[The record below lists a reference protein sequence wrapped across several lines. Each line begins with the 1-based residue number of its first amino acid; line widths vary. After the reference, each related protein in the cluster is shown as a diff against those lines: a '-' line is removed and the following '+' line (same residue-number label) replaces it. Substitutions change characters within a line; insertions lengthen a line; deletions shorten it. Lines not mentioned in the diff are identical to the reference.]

1 MARGAAQ
8 AQRKR
13 QAQPQPKRKQKRAA
27 PSWEEQLFF
36 SRLRRH
42 AKVMYVLLALAFAIG
57 FVAFGVGSGSTGIS
71 DILRGNFFGGGG
83 SSTSSRIKD
92 QQKQIQRHPNDVEGY
107 LTLATFYQQDNND
120 PAAVA
125 TLEKAARIK
134 PKNLDVLN
142 ALARIYRGKAETAQN
157 SWATAENSLAESNL
171 APPGLDPSTTLG
183 QALTSDPLSQ
193 SLKNQASDSFVKMST
208 AFSKAEDAYKR
219 VAAAARGTSHEADA
233 QLQLASVAIEAVQV
247 VGLSGQ
253 TRDAQVA
260 INAYKRYLQLEPKG
274 VSANQARQ
282 TLKQLQALV
291 PQSHR

>member
-13 QAQPQPKRKQKRAA
+13 QAQPQTKRKQKRAA

-57 FVAFGVGSGSTGIS
+57 FVAFGVGSGSTGIG
-71 DILRGNFFGGGG
+71 DILRGNFFGGGN
-83 SSTSSRIKD
+83 STSSRIKD
-92 QQKQIQRHPNDVEGY
+92 QKKEVARHPNDMEAY
-107 LTLATFYQQDNND
+107 LTLATFYQQDNNNG
-120 PAAVA
+120 AAIA
-125 TLEKAARIK
+125 ALEQAAKIK

-142 ALARIYRGKAETAQN
+142 ALARIYRGNAETARN
-157 SWATAENSLAESNL
+157 DWAVAENALAESNL

-183 QALTSDPLSQ
+183 QALTSDPLST
-193 SLKNQASDSFVKMST
+193 SLKTQASDAFTKMST
-208 AFSKAEDAYKR
+208 AFATAEGAYKR
-219 VAAAARGTSHEADA
+219 AATAARGSSQEANA

-253 TRDAQVA
+253 TNDVQVA
-260 INAYKRYLQLEPKG
+260 IDAYKRYLKLEPKG

-291 PQSHR
+291 PNSQR

>member
-13 QAQPQPKRKQKRAA
+13 QAQPQAKKKQRAA

-57 FVAFGVGSGSTGIS
+57 FVAFGVGSGSTGIG
-71 DILRGNFFGGGG
+71 DILRGNFFGGG
-83 SSTSSRIKD
+83 SSASSRIKD
-92 QQKQIQRHPNDVEGY
+92 QQKKIDSNPNDIQAY
-107 LTLATFYQQDNND
+107 LTLASYYQQDNKD
-120 PAAVA
+120 SQAVS
-125 TLEKAARIK
+125 TLERAAKIK

-142 ALARIYRGKAETAQN
+142 ALARFHRGKAETAQN
-157 SWATAENSLAESNL
+157 DWAVAENALAESNL
-171 APPGLDPSTTLG
+171 APPGLQPNSTLG

-193 SLKNQASDSFVKMST
+193 SLKSAASDAYYKMTS
-208 AFSKAEDAYKR
+208 AFTKAEDGYKR
-219 VAAAARGTSHEADA
+219 VAAAARGTPQEASA

-247 VGLSGQ
+247 VGISGQ
-253 TRDAQVA
+253 TGDAQVA
-260 INAYKRYLQLEPKG
+260 IDAYKRYLELEPKG
-274 VSANQARQ
+274 VSAKQARQ
-282 TLKQLQALV
+282 TLKQLEALV

>member
-13 QAQPQPKRKQKRAA
+13 QAQPQAKKKQRSA

-57 FVAFGVGSGSTGIS
+57 FVAFGVGSGSTGIG
-71 DILRGNFFGGGG
+71 DILRGNFFGGG
-83 SSTSSRIKD
+83 SSASSRIKD
-92 QQKQIQRHPNDVEGY
+92 QQKKIDRNPNDVQAY
-107 LTLATFYQQDNND
+107 LTLASYYQQDNKD
-120 PAAVA
+120 SQAVS
-125 TLEKAARIK
+125 TLERAAKIK
-134 PKNLDVLN
+134 PKNLDILN

-157 SWATAENSLAESNL
+157 DWAVAENAMAESNL
-171 APPGLDPSTTLG
+171 APPGLDANSTLG

-193 SLKNQASDSFVKMST
+193 SLKSSATDAYSKMTT
-208 AFSKAEDAYKR
+208 AFAKAEDGYKR
-219 VAAAARGTSHEADA
+219 VAAAAHGTPQEASA
-233 QLQLASVAIEAVQV
+233 QLQLASVAIEAIQV

-253 TRDAQVA
+253 TSDVQVA
-260 INAYKRYLQLEPKG
+260 INAYKRYLKLEPKG
-274 VSANQARQ
+274 VSAKQARQ

-291 PQSHR
+291 PQSQR